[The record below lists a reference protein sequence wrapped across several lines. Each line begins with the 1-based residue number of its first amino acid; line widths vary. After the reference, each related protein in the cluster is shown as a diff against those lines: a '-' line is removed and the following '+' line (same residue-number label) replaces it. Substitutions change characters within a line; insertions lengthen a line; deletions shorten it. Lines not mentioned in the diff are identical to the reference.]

1 MATVQ
6 QVEKSPETISFF
18 VPGQPVPKARPR
30 TVRNKKTGK
39 VHSFTPENTVIF
51 ENLVKTKAEEA
62 MRGWKPI
69 LGPVEAKIFV
79 GLAVPTSWSQKR
91 RNEALRGEIAP
102 TKKPDLDNV
111 VKTIKDG
118 MNAIVYRDD
127 NQIVR
132 VNASKHYTATPGV
145 FVTVQQIVGT
155 RAAP

>member
-6 QVEKSPETISFF
+6 QVKKSPKMIWFF
-18 VPGQPVPKARPR
+18 VPGNPVAKARSR
-30 TVRNKKTGK
+30 TVRNKHTGK

-51 ENLVKTKAEEA
+51 ENLVKTKAQEA
-62 MRGWKPI
+62 MGGAEPI
-69 LGPVEAKIFV
+69 TGALEVCINV
-79 GLAVPTSWSQKR
+79 GLSIPTTWSEKR

-111 VKTIKDG
+111 VKAIKDG

-127 NQIVR
+127 NQVVR
-132 VNASKHYTATPGV
+132 VSASKHYTATPGV
-145 FVTVQQIVGT
+145 FVLVRKMEGT